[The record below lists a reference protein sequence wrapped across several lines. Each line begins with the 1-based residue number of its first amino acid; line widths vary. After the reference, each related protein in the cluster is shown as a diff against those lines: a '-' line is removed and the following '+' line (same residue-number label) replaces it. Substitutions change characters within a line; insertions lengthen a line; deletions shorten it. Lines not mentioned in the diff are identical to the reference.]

1 MAGSSDLNAE
11 MYNMINTFNAQR
23 NNICDTQC
31 QNDNK
36 IRQLYSTVTKAED
49 NLADAPTALLDAQRK
64 LSTYDTTYKMTFDK
78 NIQTMANNEI
88 NKLETQFDNTKENIY
103 QNLDYYN
110 TQTAFENSVNNM
122 KNYYSQKLQDSQKTI
137 ATEKGNTAIN
147 HRMAQ
152 FYSKEIT
159 LVDWVIS
166 YLAIIYWIL
175 ISILIDATLILF
187 YNKNVNNKGHIILTI
202 VILLVIPLYRTL
214 LPFFHTAGTIFSLF
228 PTP

>member
-11 MYNMINTFNAQR
+11 MYNMIKTFNAQR

-36 IRQLYSTVTKAED
+36 IRQLYTTVTKAED
-49 NLADAPTALLDAQRK
+49 NLASAPTTLLNAQRK
-64 LSTYDTTYKMTFDK
+64 LSTYDIAYKTTFDK
-78 NIQTMANNEI
+78 NIQTMTNDEI
-88 NKLETQFDNTKENIY
+88 NKLETQFENTKKNIY
-103 QNLDYYN
+103 QNLDYYD
-110 TQTAFENSVNNM
+110 TQMAVENSVDNM
-122 KNYYSQKLQDSQKTI
+122 KNYYNQKLQDSQKTI

-147 HRMAQ
+147 HRLAR

-175 ISILIDATLILF
+175 ITILIIATLILF
-187 YNKNVNNKGHIILTI
+187 YNKNVNNKRYIILTI
-202 VILLVIPLYRTL
+202 IILIIIPLHRL
-214 LPFFHTAGTIFSLF
+214 LSPFFQTLRTIFSLF